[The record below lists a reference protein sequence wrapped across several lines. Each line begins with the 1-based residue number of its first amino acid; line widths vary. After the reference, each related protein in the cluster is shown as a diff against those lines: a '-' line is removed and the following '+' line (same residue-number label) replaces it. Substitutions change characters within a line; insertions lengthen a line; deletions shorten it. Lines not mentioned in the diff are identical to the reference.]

1 MEDNWAISHPMGS
14 GFRSAF
20 GPDGLVASIETDALG
35 IQRVRVVRLVA
46 TDTMAGTVATRAS
59 SWQAQGDQRN
69 GCLP

>member
-1 MEDNWAISHPMGS
+1 MGS

-46 TDTMAGTVATRAS
+46 TDTMTGTAAARAG
-59 SWQAQGDQRN
+59 SWPAQGDQRN